1 MKEKLSLG
9 DQLKQ
14 ARIGAGMTQIELFE
28 KSRVSL
34 YTISQLENNHVH
46 NVNTH
51 TLRGLQYAL
60 NITFEI

>member
-9 DQLKQ
+9 DQLKR
-14 ARIGAGMTQIELFE
+14 AREAAGMTQIELFE

-34 YTISQLENNHVH
+34 FTISQLENNHTK
-46 NVNTH
+46 NVSTH

-60 NITFEI
+60 GIVFEI